1 MPELPRI
8 SGPQAIKLFGKLG
21 FAVVRQ
27 RGSHVVLRKMNK
39 GCVIPVHKELAV
51 GTLRSAIKQAGVTP
65 DDFLNAYKND

>member
-39 GCVIPVHKELAV
+39 GCVIPIHKELAV